1 MSRQRVGKVAP
12 ISATSPW
19 APVDIGQT
27 NSILTDP
34 DGRWVAKRQS
44 DINATLEKRHR
55 YASRFAGASAGKHE
69 ETSSTQ
75 KSPRQFSG
83 ESERIGQG
91 NLGEKTRFGKHVFY
105 V

>member
-1 MSRQRVGKVAP
+1 MSRQRVEKVAP
-12 ISATSPW
+12 ISAASPS

-27 NSILTDP
+27 HSILTDP

-44 DINATLEKRHR
+44 DINAALEKRH
-55 YASRFAGASAGKHE
+55 GGDSAGEHE
-69 ETSSTQ
+69 ELSSTQ
-75 KSPRQFSG
+75 QSRRQFSG

-91 NLGEKTRFGKHVFY
+91 NSGDKTPFGRHVVY

>member
-1 MSRQRVGKVAP
+1 MSRQRVGKVAA
-12 ISATSPW
+12 ISATSPS

-27 NSILTDP
+27 HSILTDP

-44 DINATLEKRHR
+44 DINAALENRHT
-55 YASRFAGASAGKHE
+55 YASRFAGASAGEHE
-69 ETSSTQ
+69 EPSSTQ
-75 KSPRQFSG
+75 KSPGQFSG

-91 NLGEKTRFGKHVFY
+91 NSGDKSPFGKHVVY